1 MRRGPCSPSLS
12 RNGEAQDR
20 ARAPRHHLWQ
30 GVDTGGADLGRAPG
44 TPRDRLRNAADRA
57 LRGELCV
64 DHVVAQVR
72 ATRQFTAP
80 FRWFDGVPDGG
91 VLLHPERNKV
101 AAACILLRTT
111 SALCG
116 VS

>member
-1 MRRGPCSPSLS
+1 MARRKTAPGH
-12 RNGEAQDR
+12 QDTIFS
-20 ARAPRHHLWQ
+20 Q
-30 GVDTGGADLGRAPG
+30 GADAGGADLGRAPG

-64 DHVVAQVR
+64 PVPDHVVAQVR
-72 ATRQFTAP
+72 ATPQFTAP

-116 VS
+116 VSC